1 MRADPAMTTQPAP
14 DVIIVGA
21 GMAGATLALGLAS
34 GGLTP
39 VLIDP
44 QPFET
49 QCAPGFDGRASAISY
64 AAFRQWRAVGAADL
78 LEPHAQR
85 IEQILVT
92 DGRAPGAAARGPSAA
107 FLRFDSAEIADRVG
121 GRAPGLHAGEPPHPR
136 RPRPGGD
143 GGGDRGAGA
152 RPGRAS
158 RGRAGD
164 RARVARRWPHPDRPA
179 GGGRRWPRLPG
190 APRGG
195 HRHHGLGLWPYRRGG
210 HRQPRARPRRRRL
223 RALPAQRP
231 LRHPAPHRPAR
242 QPGVDRERPPRRRAE
257 IRPR

>member
-1 MRADPAMTTQPAP
+1 MTAEPNP

-34 GGLTP
+34 GGLIP

-107 FLRFDSAEIADRVG
+107 FLRFDSPRSPTARGASPWATCWKTATS
-121 GRAPGLHAGEPPHPR
+121 APALPR
-136 RPRPGGD
+136 R
-143 GGGDRGAGA
+143 
-152 RPGRAS
+152 
-158 RGRAGD
+158 
-164 RARVARRWPHPDRPA
+164 
-179 GGGRRWPRLPG
+179 
-190 APRGG
+190 
-195 HRHHGLGLWPYRRGG
+195 
-210 HRQPRARPRRRRL
+210 
-223 RALPAQRP
+223 
-231 LRHPAPHRPAR
+231 
-242 QPGVDRERPPRRRAE
+242 
-257 IRPR
+257 